1 MGVVA
6 LWQKYTFRPPL
17 FIVGFFLI
25 FLKTL
30 FPVAALLAA
39 AVGLAA
45 CDSKTAT
52 TGEAKTPSTT
62 EAAARPDTNKV
73 DDPATA
79 ATSGAAAI
87 ANEEGNATP
96 GPDPST
102 IPAAKAGDAEAIYAR
117 PQIPILCYHQIR
129 DWTARDSRG
138 AKDYITPIATFKAH
152 IKMLADS
159 GYHSIQPDQ
168 LYAYLTTGA
177 KLPSKPVMLTFD
189 DTDLD
194 QFTIA
199 RPTLAQYGYKGV
211 YFVMTV
217 SLGRPH
223 YMTKDMVKQLS
234 DEGNQIGSHTWDHHN
249 VKKYQGK
256 DWETQIDKPT
266 KTLET
271 ITGKKIKYFAYPFGL
286 WNTQAFPELKQRGFV
301 AAFSLAEK
309 RDQTDPLFTIRRI
322 IASGYWTPRTLHTS
336 MVQSF

>member
-1 MGVVA
+1 MKA
-6 LWQKYTFRPPL
+6 LFSATS
-17 FIVGFFLI
+17 
-25 FLKTL
+25 
-30 FPVAALLAA
+30 LLAA
-39 AVGLAA
+39 TLVLVA

-52 TGEAKTPSTT
+52 TGEARTTPDSEAMGKAASAKTD
-62 EAAARPDTNKV
+62 EAAPTSG
-73 DDPATA
+73 TA
-79 ATSGAAAI
+79 AVAADE
-87 ANEEGNATP
+87 ANAVP
-96 GPDPST
+96 GPNPST
-102 IPAAKAGDAEAIYAR
+102 ISAAKAGDAAAIYAR
-117 PQIPILCYHQIR
+117 PQVPILCYHQIR
-129 DWTARDSRG
+129 DWTARDSKG
-138 AKDYITPIATFKAH
+138 AKDYIIPIAAFKAQM
-152 IKMLADS
+152 KMLADS

-177 KLPSKPVMLTFD
+177 QLPSKPVMLTFD

-223 YMTKDMVKQLS
+223 YMTKAMVKQLS

-249 VKKYQGK
+249 VKKYQGQ
-256 DWETQIDKPT
+256 DWVTQIDKPT
-266 KTLET
+266 KTLEE

-286 WNTQAFPELKQRGFV
+286 WNTPAFPELKQRGFV

-309 RDQTDPLFTIRRI
+309 RDQQDPLFTIRRI
-322 IASGYWTPRTLHTS
+322 IASGYWSPRTLHNS